1 MKKKFIIVILIIA
14 AIVAAVIFFLPMIQE
29 MLAYN
34 KVNNEQTVEACD
46 SYEKDWPEGKHIEDV
61 LYMRVQI
68 AKDDGTCINEIY
80 KYLEKYPDGKY
91 VKEVNNRWD
100 EIWDKEIKKYEAT
113 EKSLASADGL
123 DMMQEMLQ
131 YMKRERINTLLVTC
145 NPTLDIKDFDE
156 YNEDTQ
162 LLMQRTNETSLPYK
176 EGIVSVKSNYDTSSL
191 EALNNLVV
199 SELQQHLNQVF
210 STDFIKV
217 VSADKTKGEMNAKM
231 PTATFDYK
239 VNNIEMAI
247 GDKPYPQIWSY
258 PATEDDEENPD
269 GFLLGLY
276 VDINISFSIPG
287 SPKTYSDMC
296 SSEISDYLEQ
306 VKNLNDGYKE
316 MTTFL
321 LQDQMA
327 KIAKKIG
334 LTL

>member
-46 SYEKDWPEGKHIEDV
+46 SYEKNWPEGKHIEDV

-68 AKDDGTCINEIY
+68 GKDDGTCINEIC

-156 YNEDTQ
+156 YDEDTQ

-199 SELQQHLNQVF
+199 SEMQQHMNQVF

-217 VSADKTKGEMNAKM
+217 VSADKTKDEMKAKM

-239 VNNIEMAI
+239 INNIEMAI

-258 PATEDDEENPD
+258 PVTEDDEENPD

>member
-1 MKKKFIIVILIIA
+1 M
-14 AIVAAVIFFLPMIQE
+14 
-29 MLAYN
+29 
-34 KVNNEQTVEACD
+34 
-46 SYEKDWPEGKHIEDV
+46 
-61 LYMRVQI
+61 
-68 AKDDGTCINEIY
+68 
-80 KYLEKYPDGKY
+80 EKYPDGKY

-156 YNEDTQ
+156 YDEDTQ

-199 SELQQHLNQVF
+199 SEMQQHMNQVF

-217 VSADKTKGEMNAKM
+217 VSADKTKDEMKAKM

-239 VNNIEMAI
+239 INNIEMAI

>member
-68 AKDDGTCINEIY
+68 GKDDGTCINEIC

-156 YNEDTQ
+156 YDEDTQ

-199 SELQQHLNQVF
+199 SEMQQHMNQVF

-217 VSADKTKGEMNAKM
+217 VSADKTKDEMKAKM

-239 VNNIEMAI
+239 INNIEMAI

-258 PATEDDEENPD
+258 PATEDDEGNPD

-276 VDINISFSIPG
+276 VDININFSIPG